1 MAAGDRNRL
10 PAASRPLI
18 RRSAAAAIAA
28 RRRRAAHV
36 RRRRRQVLGW
46 LTLAVAVGLS
56 SFAAGL
62 LAAPLNY
69 DFQPVPPKSVLLV
82 DASGHAFA
90 TIHAPQIEHPVPAS
104 DIPLVMRQA
113 MVAAEDKS
121 FYSNSGID
129 PLAILRA
136 AWRDITGAELQGG
149 STITQQYVKNVY
161 TGREQTPLRK
171 LREAALAIRLEH
183 HLSKS
188 QILTRYLNTLYLG
201 NGTAGVDSASRFYF
215 GVPIDRID
223 YNKKTGQD
231 DPTLGLAR
239 AATLAGIA
247 PAPSVWNPLND
258 PKQTRVRELYVLN
271 QMLIA
276 GYITSQQ
283 AGDAYGDSLPP
294 IVAKSEPA
302 AQTIAPEFRDLVAQD
317 LQHYGDSTLFESGG
331 MRVKTTLDLNL
342 QQAAV
347 KALHE
352 VLPESKGLDAA
363 VVAVDPR
370 NGDLRAITEK
380 KVGGYVENGEDLAD
394 PPPGSINRSSGSTIK
409 PFTLAV
415 ALEHGHTLGETHYA
429 PECVQVAVG
438 YRPCNAEGGAG
449 TYSLESALVRS
460 INTVFAPLGVE
471 VGLKRIVHFAERA
484 GLEVGHIDSG
494 RTCGLRKGRICP
506 SYALGIPIS
515 PLSLSSAYGS
525 FVNHGVHHPVRTVLS
540 VRTAAQGQ
548 LFRAAAK
555 PQGQR
560 VMPAAIA
567 DEVTGAMGQV
577 VQYGTGRAAR
587 QPFPVYGKTGTTDD
601 FTNAWF
607 SGCTK
612 AVCITVWMGYDQPYR
627 RVHGQVVA
635 HELRDAYGSPVY
647 GGTLPAQMFAR
658 IFSNYREL
666 QGSPALIGAS
676 PYPSPPAVTATPVAP
691 STPDAQPTHRRTRK
705 SAPPTK
711 AAPAGATSGKPTPTV
726 TSTGQPL
733 LQPRG

>member
-1 MAAGDRNRL
+1 MPGGGQNRL
-10 PAASRPLI
+10 PAGSRPLI
-18 RRSAAAAIAA
+18 RRSAASAIAA

-46 LTLAVAVGLS
+46 LTLAAVVGVS

-69 DFQPVPPKSVLLV
+69 DFQPVAPKSVLLV
-82 DASGHAFA
+82 DQSGHAFA
-90 TIHAPQIEHPVPAS
+90 TIHSPQIEHPVPAS

-121 FYSNSGID
+121 FYSNSGVD

-161 TGREQTPLRK
+161 TGSEQTPLRK
-171 LREAALAIRLEH
+171 LREASLAIRLEH
-183 HLSKS
+183 HLSKAE
-188 QILTRYLNTLYLG
+188 ILTRYLNTLYLG
-201 NGTAGVDSASRFYF
+201 NGTAGVDAASRFYF
-215 GVPIDRID
+215 GVPISWINFD
-223 YNKKTGQD
+223 KKAGED

-247 PAPSVWNPLND
+247 PAPSAWNPIAD
-258 PKQTRVRELYVLN
+258 PKQARVRELYVLN

-276 GYITSQQ
+276 GYITSEQ

-294 IVAKSEPA
+294 IVAASEPD
-302 AQTIAPEFRDLVAQD
+302 AQTIAPEFRDLVAQS
-317 LQHYGDSTLFESGG
+317 LQHYGASTLYESGG

-347 KALHE
+347 QALHE
-352 VLPESKGLDAA
+352 VLPKSKGLDAA
-363 VVAVDPR
+363 IVAVDPR

-409 PFTLAV
+409 PFTLAY
-415 ALEHGHTLGETHYA
+415 ALMHGHTLSETHYA

-449 TYSLESALVRS
+449 TYSLKSALVGS

-471 VGLKRIVHFAERA
+471 LGLKHIIRFATRT
-484 GLEVGHIDSG
+484 GLEVGHVDTG
-494 RTCGLRKGRICP
+494 RTCGIRKGKVCA

-525 FVNHGVHHPVRTVLS
+525 FIDHGVHHPVRTVLS
-540 VRTAAQGQ
+540 VHTPAQGQ
-548 LFRAAAK
+548 LFRAASK
-555 PQGQR
+555 PDGER
-560 VMPAAIA
+560 VMPATVA
-567 DEVTGAMGQV
+567 DEVTSAMGEV

-587 QPFPVYGKTGTTDD
+587 QAFPVYGKTGTTDD

-607 SGCTK
+607 AGCTR
-612 AVCITVWMGYDQPYR
+612 AICITVWMGYDKPYH

-635 HELRDAYGSPVY
+635 RSLHNAYGAPVY
-647 GGTLPAQMFAR
+647 GGTVPAQMFAR
-658 IFSNYREL
+658 ILSNYRTL
-666 QGSPALIGAS
+666 RAPPALIGAS
-676 PYPSPPAVTATPVAP
+676 PYPTPPTPVTQQPTKTPSTEATP
-691 STPDAQPTHRRTRK
+691 TRRRPTE
-705 SAPPTK
+705 A
-711 AAPAGATSGKPTPTV
+711 PTPERTAREKATPR
-726 TSTGQPL
+726 TSSSSRPL
-733 LQPRG
+733 L

>member
-1 MAAGDRNRL
+1 MPSGAPNRHFAG
-10 PAASRPLI
+10 SRPLI

-28 RRRRAAHV
+28 RRNRAAHV

-46 LTLAVAVGLS
+46 LTLAAVVGVS

-69 DFQPVPPKSVLLV
+69 DFQPVPPRSVLLV
-82 DASGHAFA
+82 DQTGHAFA
-90 TIHAPQIEHPVPAS
+90 TIHSPQIEHPVPAS

-129 PLAILRA
+129 PLAIVRA

-161 TGREQTPLRK
+161 TGSEQTPLRK
-171 LREAALAIRLEH
+171 LREASLAIRLEH
-183 HLSKS
+183 HLSK
-188 QILTRYLNTLYLG
+188 QEILTRYLNTLYLG

-215 GVPIDRID
+215 GVPINRID
-223 YNKKTGQD
+223 FDKKTGED

-247 PAPSVWNPLND
+247 PAPSAWNPIAD
-258 PKQTRVRELYVLN
+258 PKQARVRELYVLN

-276 GYITSQQ
+276 GYVTSQQ

-294 IVAKSEPA
+294 IVAASEPD
-302 AQTIAPEFRDLVAQD
+302 AQTIAPEFRDLVAQS
-317 LQHYGDSTLFESGG
+317 LQHYGDSTLYESGG

-347 KALHE
+347 QALHQM
-352 VLPESKGLDAA
+352 LPKSKGLDAA
-363 VVAVDPR
+363 IVAVDPR

-409 PFTLAV
+409 PFTLAY
-415 ALEHGHTLGETHYA
+415 ALMHGHTLSETHYA
-429 PECVQVAVG
+429 PECIQVAVG

-449 TYSLESALVRS
+449 TYSLESALVGS

-471 VGLKRIVHFAERA
+471 LGLKKIINFAKRT
-484 GLEVGHIDSG
+484 GLEVGHVDTG
-494 RTCGLRKGRICP
+494 RTCGIRKGKVCA

-525 FVNHGVHHPVRTVLS
+525 FIDHGVHHPVRTVLS
-540 VRTAAQGQ
+540 VRTPAQGQ

-555 PQGQR
+555 PEGER

-567 DEVTGAMGQV
+567 DQVTGAMGQV

-607 SGCTK
+607 SGCSK
-612 AVCITVWMGYDQPYR
+612 AICITVWMGYDRPYH
-627 RVHGQVVA
+627 RVNGRIVA
-635 HELRDAYGSPVY
+635 HELRTAYGAPVY

-658 IFSNYREL
+658 TLSNYRSL
-666 QGSPALIGAS
+666 GGAPALIGSS
-676 PYPSPPAVTATPVAP
+676 PYPTAPAYTPSPRST
-691 STPDAQPTHRRTRK
+691 STPTSTPTHRRDER
-705 SAPPTK
+705 P
-711 AAPAGATSGKPTPTV
+711 PTPTPV
-726 TSTGQPL
+726 DTTAPTPSDTATSKPL
-733 LQPRG
+733 L